1 MTRQL
6 NSRARA
12 DSLANAHARPGRPL
26 LLAAVCL
33 FLIAAPV
40 AEGQGQPAKQEP
52 KVGRVKMLDTL
63 KGHKHPLF
71 FVAFINGGKTLV
83 SSDWNDYKVGIEA
96 KLWDVAA
103 RKNT

>member
-6 NSRARA
+6 NSRSRA

-63 KGHKHPLF
+63 KGAQASPLF
-71 FVAFINGGKTLV
+71 CRIHQRRQDLGFVRL
-83 SSDWNDYKVGIEA
+83 E
-96 KLWDVAA
+96 
-103 RKNT
+103 